1 MPLEF
6 QQVIDLFLQYNILV
20 QKTQFKLV
28 ISKIF
33 MFQSTF
39 LVPFLPG
46 TLLGVASRSC
56 RVTVYNRSAV

>member
-39 LVPFLPG
+39 LVTLLPG
-46 TLLGVASRSC
+46 TLLGVAPRSC